1 MNQFRRLQKGRGTEE
16 VQQGGDNS
24 TNVQAGGDVHFFDIR
39 TASQRARERVEAER
53 VAPPVGEYIRSIK
66 LTRRPNPIEAFGNA
80 FSASLAPAMG
90 PVVEQPAKVPTPPRR
105 TVGDWWARV
114 RTDLGVLPFYNVDW
128 YALAAQAFDLAA
140 LDDESSWELVEEYG
154 QKIALLKETLEAGDL
169 YPPQA

>member
-1 MNQFRRLQKGRGTEE
+1 
-16 VQQGGDNS
+16 
-24 TNVQAGGDVHFFDIR
+24 
-39 TASQRARERVEAER
+39 
-53 VAPPVGEYIRSIK
+53 
-66 LTRRPNPIEAFGNA
+66 
-80 FSASLAPAMG
+80 
-90 PVVEQPAKVPTPPRR
+90 
-105 TVGDWWARV
+105 V